1 MARTQ
6 RSAGIDSR
14 QRMGR
19 HAMRVRRR
27 GVGVVGLLSGPSSS
41 VADPPVAHE
50 VDPAWAKA
58 TLRTARVAV
67 WALPVFAVAYLWLNV
82 VPSTDPTADP
92 AAWAERVTAS
102 GYVATQL
109 LTGPGVGLVSLIAL
123 VGLATLLAGTRG
135 RGFAAAG
142 LLAGLTAVTLWLPL
156 QGMSAFGGPALA
168 EAATD
173 GPATAAHSYVRT
185 YEQAGELTIAATVL
199 FSLAWLL
206 LGVAVWR
213 SRVLN
218 RADGFLLVLAAP
230 LLGVA
235 GLYHEL
241 LVSLGALLLL
251 AAGVGIAWNGGR
263 AAQSVVWPSTPST
276 PTTNASSSTPTTN
289 ASPTTVR

>member
-1 MARTQ
+1 MART
-6 RSAGIDSR
+6 RGSAGIDSR
-14 QRMGR
+14 RRMGR

-41 VADPPVAHE
+41 VADPPVTHGA
-50 VDPAWAKA
+50 DPAWAQA

-67 WALPVFAVAYLWLNV
+67 WALPVFAGAYLWLNV
-82 VPSTDPTADP
+82 TPSTDPTADP

-102 GYVATQL
+102 GYLGTQL
-109 LTGPGVGLVSLIAL
+109 LTGPGVSLVGLVAL

-135 RGFAAAG
+135 RGFAAVG
-142 LLAGLTAVTLWLPL
+142 LLAGLAAVTLWLPL
-156 QGMSAFGGPALA
+156 HGVSTFGGPALA

-173 GPATAAHSYVRT
+173 GPATAAQSYVQM
-185 YEQAGELTIAATVL
+185 YEQAGDLAITAAAL

-206 LGVAVWR
+206 LGMAVWR
-213 SRVLN
+213 SRVFN
-218 RADGFLLVLAAP
+218 RGDGFLLVLAAP

-241 LVSLGALLLL
+241 LVPLGALLLL

-263 AAQSVVWPSTPST
+263 AAQSAVWRST
-276 PTTNASSSTPTTN
+276 SSTPMTDG
-289 ASPTTVR
+289 SPITAR